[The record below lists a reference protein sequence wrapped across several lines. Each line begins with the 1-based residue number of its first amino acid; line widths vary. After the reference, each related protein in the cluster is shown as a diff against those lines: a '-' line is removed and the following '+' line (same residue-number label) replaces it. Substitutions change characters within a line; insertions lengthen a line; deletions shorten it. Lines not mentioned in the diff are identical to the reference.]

1 MKREKKP
8 DRKSR
13 PTPQSSPLK
22 LFLRCAEHRHNWR
35 QRDGALHSFCFD
47 PIAEFQA
54 LICSFWRCCW
64 SKAMC
69 FSFTKKVQNAH
80 IKYLMSPA
88 TAVKHSCYE
97 DLLMWGS
104 CFCNCMYDWG
114 QLSILRCRGTDRA
127 KQGAELEFMIILFH
141 SHRMLWFCRSR
152 T

>member
-47 PIAEFQA
+47 PISGVDLLLLTLL
-54 LICSFWRCCW
+54 LIKSNVLFLH
-64 SKAMC
+64 
-69 FSFTKKVQNAH
+69 KKVLNAH

-152 T
+152 M